1 MPAVSTAAPHRIGP
15 NAITRVAEALGP
27 GLAAPVFQ
35 RAGLGAYLAA
45 PPQAMVDEREVM
57 ALHAALRATLGDAQA
72 QRVAAEA
79 GRRTAVYL
87 LAHRIPALAQRVLK
101 ALPARLAARAL
112 LKAIGGHAWTFAG
125 SGQFAVQ
132 ISADRARP
140 VVLTI
145 THNPLCRG
153 VHRAVPG
160 CDYYRAVFEV
170 LFRTLVH
177 PNATVRETACEACGD
192 PACVFEVCWSPL
204 PAC

>member
-1 MPAVSTAAPHRIGP
+1 MSAAASHRIGP

-27 GLAAPVFQ
+27 ARAAPVFH
-35 RAGLGAYLAA
+35 RAGLGAYLAS
-45 PPQAMVDEREVM
+45 PPQAMVDEGEVI
-57 ALHAALRATLGDAQA
+57 ALHAALRATLGEAEA

-79 GRRTAVYL
+79 GRRTAAYL

-101 ALPARLAARAL
+101 VLPAGLAARAL
-112 LKAIGGHAWTFAG
+112 LKAIGSHAWTFAG
-125 SGQFAVQ
+125 SGQFSARVQ
-132 ISADRARP
+132 ADRTRP

-153 VHRAVPG
+153 VRRAGPG

-177 PNATVRETACEACGD
+177 AQATVQETACEACGD
-192 PACVFEVCWSPL
+192 PACVFEVRW
-204 PAC
+204 ARRHAR